1 MSKQQ
6 IFVKHKDEIILEI
19 IRLQRLTFCDDQLE
33 AEAVN
38 HGKIQGLMWSAGL
51 YDKGWDYS
59 KNNGWDY
66 EDSEENSKDAF
77 DQWNDLDEL
86 NQEEENKDAN
96 KS

>member
-38 HGKIQGLMWSAGL
+38 HGKIQGLMWAAGL
-51 YDKGWDYS
+51 FDI
-59 KNNGWDY
+59 NNEGVNN
-66 EDSEENSKDAF
+66 EERDT
-77 DQWNDLDEL
+77 
-86 NQEEENKDAN
+86 EE
-96 KS
+96 